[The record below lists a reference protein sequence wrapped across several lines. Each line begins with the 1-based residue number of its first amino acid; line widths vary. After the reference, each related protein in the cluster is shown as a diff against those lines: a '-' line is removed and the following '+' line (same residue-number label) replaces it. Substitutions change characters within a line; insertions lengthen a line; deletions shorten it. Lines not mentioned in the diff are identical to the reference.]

1 MEIEDAQQD
10 IRPERRRPPLARV
23 ARAPMATPPAA
34 QQSPLNGLLEAFA
47 SAPSLAEKWQAA
59 RRLIASK
66 ERAKAADD
74 PLLLEGLRR
83 LDAWSRSG
91 QGVDRLVAIGLMAGI
106 ADAIP
111 RIAAR
116 LKPLLAET
124 LREPLPPLSLMAERR
139 HLPERAEPAALREN
153 VADALAAADG
163 DWVLAYA
170 VKAFFEEDRSQR
182 CRRALWR
189 QAAKRSSDIDRWF
202 TLLLQESAQQK
213 LAGKAGLDAAMARLR
228 DIAAVLAEA
237 MAAQHH
243 RLTVTP
249 HAGALLADLA
259 RSLAP
264 VRPQHG
270 VPRHREDAVAALTRL
285 LDTLIAVRLSLMTEA
300 ELYQP
305 VQLLWQWWSP
315 LPYPAEVTEALA
327 PIIDKLAAGIVFR
340 ARSGER
346 SPGLRQRLEQALNSE
361 KAARARL
368 VEIAESEPGL
378 PPDVQDWLRGIDRTE
393 SPALSPAAEALA
405 AVGTERFLRAFAPLF
420 LAASENETPGAPD
433 RGARLASLA
442 KALGAEYGLE
452 LVGRPGDQVT
462 YAPLAHEMAEGQPP
476 VEGRVRLAR
485 PMVVRRRGDHGMDVI
500 VKALVT
506 RP

>member
-1 MEIEDAQQD
+1 VPVTE
-10 IRPERRRPPLARV
+10 PS
-23 ARAPMATPPAA
+23 AA
-34 QQSPLNGLLEAFA
+34 QESPLKGLLEAFA
-47 SAPSLAEKWQAA
+47 SAPSLAEKWHAG

-66 ERAKAADD
+66 ERAKAAED

-83 LDAWSRSG
+83 LDAWSKSG
-91 QGVDRLVAIGLMAGI
+91 QGMERLVAVGLMARIG
-106 ADAIP
+106 DAIP
-111 RIAAR
+111 KIAAR
-116 LKPLLAET
+116 LKPLLAEA
-124 LREPLPPLSLMAERR
+124 LRDPLPPLSLMAEKR
-139 HLPERAEPAALREN
+139 HLPDGAEPAEIREN
-153 VADALAAADG
+153 VADALGEAGG

-189 QAAKRSSDIDRWF
+189 QAATRSSDIDQWL

-228 DIAAVLAEA
+228 DIATVLAEA
-237 MAAQHH
+237 MAANHP

-270 VPRHREDAVAALTRL
+270 VPRHRIDAVVALTRL
-285 LDTLIAVRLSLMTEA
+285 LDGLVAVRLSLMTEA

-305 VQLLWQWWSP
+305 VQLPWQWWSP
-315 LPYPAEVTEALA
+315 LPYPAEVTEAMA
-327 PIIDKLAAGIVFR
+327 PIIDKLTAGIVFR
-340 ARSGER
+340 ARSGQR

-368 VEIAESEPGL
+368 IEIAESEPGL
-378 PPDVQDWLRGIDRTE
+378 PPDVQDWLRGIERTE
-393 SPALSPAAEALA
+393 SPAASPAAEALA

-420 LAASENETPGAPD
+420 LAASERETPGAPN
-433 RGARLASLA
+433 RAALLASLA

-452 LVGRPGDQVT
+452 LVGQPGDEVT